1 VCSNAAAAAAAAAAG
16 LRAVDKQNGIYRQT
30 IKPYS

>member
-1 VCSNAAAAAAAAAAG
+1 VCSNAAAAASAAG

-30 IKPYS
+30 IKPYL